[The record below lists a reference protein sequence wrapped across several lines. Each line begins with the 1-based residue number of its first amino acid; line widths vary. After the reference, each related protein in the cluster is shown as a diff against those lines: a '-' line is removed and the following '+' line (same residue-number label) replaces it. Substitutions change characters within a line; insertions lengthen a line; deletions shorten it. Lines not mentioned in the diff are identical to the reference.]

1 MRISDWSSD
10 VCSSDLLLHYG
21 SEEQKQKWLPKMASG
36 EVIGAIAM
44 TEPGGGSDLQAV
56 KTTAIRDGNEFVING
71 QKTFITNGQN
81 ADLVIVVTKTD
92 PKQGAKG
99 TSLFMVEAGREGF
112 TKGRTLAKLG
122 MKAQDTSELFLADVR
137 VPPANMLGGKGR
149 EFFYLTQ
156 ELAWERPQFATMAVT
171 GTNGRASCREQVG

>member
-81 ADLVIVVTKTD
+81 ADLVIVVDRKSTRLH
-92 PKQGAKG
+92 
-99 TSLFMVEAGREGF
+99 S
-112 TKGRTLAKLG
+112 
-122 MKAQDTSELFLADVR
+122 SH
-137 VPPANMLGGKGR
+137 
-149 EFFYLTQ
+149 
-156 ELAWERPQFATMAVT
+156 
-171 GTNGRASCREQVG
+171 